1 MPDGDSTASA
11 EQRVGVAAGLVAY
24 TLWGVFP
31 IYFKLVEAAPPF
43 EVLIHR
49 IVWAVPFGAA
59 ILYFR
64 RQWPDV
70 RIALSS
76 TSTLYW
82 LALAAACISVNW
94 LIYVWAIHNERILE
108 TSLGYFINP
117 LMYVAV
123 GVFAFGERL
132 NRLQL
137 TSVVLATIGVS
148 FMTFVGGEFPWV
160 ALSLAALFTTYGV
173 IRKQVAVGAM
183 PGLFIETT
191 LLFPFAAA
199 YLVWIYVAGQAVIGG
214 PDTSITVLLLLA
226 GPITVLPL
234 WMFAIAARKLTL
246 TVVGFMQFIG
256 PSLQFMTGI
265 YYGET
270 LTFAD
275 AVCFG
280 LIWLA
285 IAVFVADAIKK
296 KPRVAGLPGA

>member
-1 MPDGDSTASA
+1 MPDNNESASA
-11 EQRVGVAAGLVAY
+11 EQRVGVIAGLVAY
-24 TLWGVFP
+24 MLWGVFP
-31 IYFKLVEAAPPF
+31 IYFKLVEAAPPL
-43 EVLIHR
+43 EVLVHR
-49 IVWAVPFGAA
+49 IVWAVPFAA
-59 ILYFR
+59 AVLYFR

-70 RIALSS
+70 RLAFSRK
-76 TSTLYW
+76 STLLW
-82 LALAAACISVNW
+82 LALAAACISLNW
-94 LIYVWAIHNERILE
+94 LIYVWAIHNERIFE

-137 TSVVLATIGVS
+137 ASVVLAAIGVS
-148 FMTFVGGEFPWV
+148 FMTFVGGDFPWV

-173 IRKQVAVGAM
+173 LRKQVMIGAL
-183 PGLFIETT
+183 PGLFVETT
-191 LLFPFAAA
+191 LLFPLAAG
-199 YLVWIYVAGQAVIGG
+199 YLVWIFVAGQAVIGG
-214 PDTSITVLLLLA
+214 PDISITVLLLLA
-226 GPITVLPL
+226 GPVTVVPL

-246 TVVGFMQFIG
+246 TVVGFMQFIA

-280 LIWLA
+280 FIWLA
-285 IAVFVADAIKK
+285 IAVFVADAVKK
-296 KPRVAGLPGA
+296 KPRVAGPAGA